1 MPYGVVD
8 FTLLDCTAGQATVRM
23 TYSGPVGG
31 MGLWKYGPYPT
42 PTSPVS
48 WYQMTGA
55 TVSGNS
61 ITFTIVDN
69 GVGDADPATGVI
81 ADPAGPGNAPNSAQ
95 SIPTMSEWAMIA
107 LSGLLGLFGIKR
119 LARRRGT
126 AAL

>member
-8 FTLLDCTAGQATVRM
+8 FTLLDCTAAQATVRM

-31 MGLWKYGPYPT
+31 MTLWKYGPYPT
-42 PTSPVS
+42 PTSAVS
-48 WYQMTGA
+48 WYQLTGA

-81 ADPAGPGNAPNSAQ
+81 TDPAGPGNAPNSAA
-95 SIPTMSEWAMIA
+95 SIPTLSEWAMLLMA
-107 LSGLLGLFGIKR
+107 ALLGLIGMKR
-119 LARRRGT
+119 IARQKS
-126 AAL
+126 L